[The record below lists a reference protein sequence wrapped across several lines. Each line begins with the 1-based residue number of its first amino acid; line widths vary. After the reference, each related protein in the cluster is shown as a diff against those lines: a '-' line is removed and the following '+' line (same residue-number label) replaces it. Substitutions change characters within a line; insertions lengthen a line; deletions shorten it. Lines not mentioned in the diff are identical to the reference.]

1 MGTKFEVF
9 GNEYRENLIF
19 NDSVTLGPQKIE
31 ILFKNN
37 FKAPQN
43 YVLTCNV
50 TISALFMVSV
60 PKLSFSLRIKW
71 LQNVNN

>member
-9 GNEYRENLIF
+9 GNENRENNVSVIF
-19 NDSVTLGPQKIE
+19 NDSVSLGPQKIE

-60 PKLSFSLRIKW
+60 PKLSFSLLIK
-71 LQNVNN
+71 